1 MMGEHASTMQEIETE
16 LRKALSY
23 LTGDNNLMSVDAN
36 IPFKDLGLDS
46 MMAIEIMAAMEKK
59 FKIELQEKDVVKFKN
74 IKDTVTILAG
84 YLK

>member
-1 MMGEHASTMQEIETE
+1 MGENSSITQEIETE

-23 LTGDNNLMSVDAN
+23 LTGDDKLMSVDASV
-36 IPFKDLGLDS
+36 PFRQLGIDS

-59 FKIELQEKDVVKFKN
+59 FKIELQEKDVVRFKN
-74 IKDTVTILAG
+74 IKDTVAILAG

>member
-1 MMGEHASTMQEIETE
+1 MGEHVSIIQEIETE

-23 LTGDNNLMSVDAN
+23 LAGDDNFMNVDAN

-59 FKIELQEKDVVKFKN
+59 FKIELQEKDVVRFKN
-74 IKDTVTILAG
+74 IKDTVAILAG

>member
-1 MMGEHASTMQEIETE
+1 MPEIQEIETE

-23 LTGDNNLMSVDAN
+23 LTGDDNLMRVDAN
-36 IPFKDLGLDS
+36 VPFRNLGLDS

-59 FKIELQEKDVVKFKN
+59 FGIELQEKDVVRFKN

>member
-1 MMGEHASTMQEIETE
+1 MGEQVSMIQEIEKE

-23 LTGDNNLMSVDAN
+23 LAGDDNLMNVDAN
-36 IPFKDLGLDS
+36 VPFKDLGLDS

-59 FKIELQEKDVVKFKN
+59 YKIELQEKDVVRFKN

>member
-1 MMGEHASTMQEIETE
+1 MGENSSITQEIETE

-23 LTGDNNLMSVDAN
+23 LTGDDQLMSVDAN
-36 IPFKDLGLDS
+36 VPFRQLGIDS

-59 FKIELQEKDVVKFKN
+59 FKIELQEKDVVRFKN
-74 IKDTVTILAG
+74 IKDTVAILAG